1 MYSIKLITESNVP
14 KDEAIVLPFVITK
27 LALQVTRINAMVNQ
41 FTFAAILNPLLIV
54 RMFGTHITAAVMAP
68 KRMK

>member
-27 LALQVTRINAMVNQ
+27 LALQVTRINAMVTK
-41 FTFAAILNPLLIV
+41 FTLAAILKPLLIV
-54 RMFGTHITAAVMAP
+54 RIFGTHITVAVMAP